1 MNHAMNHALNH
12 ALGTRLTVRPAVTA
26 LLVALLV
33 LVVLPPLSAA
43 QDARL
48 LAIRDDATR
57 DVVRQFVEAARLR
70 GTPTEPLVSRALEG
84 VAFKADGKRI
94 EQAMAALEKRMRKSK
109 DLLAGKGTVDE
120 IAAAA
125 DALASAVPERT
136 IREMKQL
143 SPSRSIT
150 VELGVLT
157 ELVAKGVTP
166 KKAAEMVKQLMARG
180 ATGAQLTELNA
191 AVQLDVALGIKPVA
205 ALELRGRGVM
215 SLLPPPAS
223 IHSAQRR

>member
-1 MNHAMNHALNH
+1 MRWAA
-12 ALGTRLTVRPAVTA
+12 RLIGVAVVVTA
-26 LLVALLV
+26 PQLVG
-33 LVVLPPLSAA
+33 A
-43 QDARL
+43 QEARL

-57 DVVRQFVEAARLR
+57 DFVRQFVEEARSR

-84 VAFKADGKRI
+84 VAFKADRKRI
-94 EQAMAALEKRMRKSK
+94 EEAMAKLEKRLRRSR
-109 DLLAGKGTVDE
+109 DLLGSKATADE
-120 IAAAA
+120 IAAGA
-125 DALASAVPERT
+125 DALAADVPERT
-136 IREMKQL
+136 IKDMKSLAPARQ
-143 SPSRSIT
+143 IT

-157 ELVAKGVTP
+157 ELVAKGVAP

-191 AVQLDVALGIKPVA
+191 AVQQDVALGIKPVA

-223 IHSAQRR
+223 VNSAQRR